1 MLHIV
6 MVIRKE
12 IQLWQEN
19 YSPNME
25 YKVSKGVMAS
35 VQAFYFFVSFY
46 AVLSS
51 LNIIIFMH
59 FLTKPRGI
67 PLW

>member
-1 MLHIV
+1 
-6 MVIRKE
+6 
-12 IQLWQEN
+12 
-19 YSPNME
+19 ME
-25 YKVSKGVMAS
+25 YTVSKGVMAS
-35 VQAFYFFVSFY
+35 VQAFYVFFSFY